1 MTSHEPSPPYTTAV
15 FWPRCTAVDGC
26 TGRTA
31 GSSGGCPAHLRPRDF
46 ERFVAS
52 LRPGGDLDLRGV
64 TIPGWLL
71 DAVLDAV
78 TGPDGRPHLGRTRF
92 DGAVLPTDA
101 GLRGFCVE
109 GDSSFDGACFLGA
122 ASFFDARFFG
132 HVSFRG
138 ARFGRNVSFHGVR
151 FHQHTSFEEAVFAGD
166 VLFGEAAWNA
176 DASFRRA
183 VFMGAACFDRAK
195 FGRDAAMQAACFG
208 GAVSFRRVQVARH
221 ARFERTKFRQGL
233 WLGPL
238 VAGGRIGLA
247 DVTAHGGLR
256 VHAAARQVTAHGA
269 AVHGEADFRL
279 RHAELDLEGAVFDGT
294 ASVRAL
300 AHPIQ
305 GLPEPAWAT
314 ASPRRPIGRD
324 LETGAGPGAG
334 RGVGTGA
341 GAGREA
347 GGEPSVGTGLEDG
360 RFGGG
365 TGAGRAF
372 GTVRVTS
379 LRRVDA
385 KRVRL
390 DGVDLSDCAFLG
402 LRRPDALRLT
412 GGCAFARTPGRTWPR
427 RSPGRAVLADDLAHV
442 LADAPDPSAAPHS
455 TTAPSGAPRSGTGA
469 QRSKARRSR
478 IGWAGAS
485 RFGAARSGTGRYR
498 AARSR
503 AARSGRI
510 GGAGSGI
517 GDARLAALY
526 WDLARAAAD
535 SGHGRLSRDFRY
547 NALEL
552 RRHSEP
558 VPWRRWGLY
567 LMWMTCG
574 YGLRAGRAVA
584 WLAFI
589 VALVCCGAT
598 LLGHDNDQE
607 IVPYLSAPRP

>member
-1 MTSHEPSPPYTTAV
+1 MGRTRTVTAHEPSPPSTTDV

-31 GSSGGCPAHLRPRDF
+31 GRSGGCPAHLRPRDF

-92 DGAVLPTDA
+92 DGAVLPADA

-122 ASFFDARFFG
+122 ASFYDARFFG

-166 VLFGEAAWNA
+166 ALFGEAAWNA

-183 VFMGAACFDRAK
+183 VFISAACFDRAK

-247 DVTAHGGLR
+247 DVTVQCGLR
-256 VHAAARQVTAHGA
+256 VHAAARQVTARGA

-279 RHAELDLEGAVFDGT
+279 RHAELDLEDAVFDGT

-300 AHPIQ
+300 THPIQ
-305 GLPEPAWAT
+305 GLTEPRWA
-314 ASPRRPIGRD
+314 AAPSRRPAPDPGR
-324 LETGAGPGAG
+324 P
-334 RGVGTGA
+334 R
-341 GAGREA
+341 
-347 GGEPSVGTGLEDG
+347 
-360 RFGGG
+360 
-365 TGAGRAF
+365 

-385 KRVRL
+385 KRVHL
-390 DGVDLSDCAFLG
+390 DGVDLTGCAFLG
-402 LRRPDALRLT
+402 LRRPDALRVT
-412 GGCAFARTPGRTWPR
+412 GDCAFARAPGRAWPH
-427 RSPGRAVLADDLAHV
+427 RSPGRAVLADDR
-442 LADAPDPSAAPHS
+442 S
-455 TTAPSGAPRSGTGA
+455 SGA
-469 QRSKARRSR
+469 
-478 IGWAGAS
+478 
-485 RFGAARSGTGRYR
+485 
-498 AARSR
+498 
-503 AARSGRI
+503 
-510 GGAGSGI
+510 
-517 GDARLAALY
+517 GDDRLAALY
-526 WDLARAAAD
+526 WDLARAATE

-552 RRHSEP
+552 RRRSEP
-558 VPWRRWGLY
+558 VPWRRWGLH
-567 LMWMTCG
+567 LMWITCG
-574 YGLRAGRAVA
+574 YGLRAGRVVA
-584 WLAFI
+584 WLAVI

-598 LLGHDNDQE
+598 LLRHDNGQE
-607 IVPYLSAPRP
+607 SVPHLRGPNA